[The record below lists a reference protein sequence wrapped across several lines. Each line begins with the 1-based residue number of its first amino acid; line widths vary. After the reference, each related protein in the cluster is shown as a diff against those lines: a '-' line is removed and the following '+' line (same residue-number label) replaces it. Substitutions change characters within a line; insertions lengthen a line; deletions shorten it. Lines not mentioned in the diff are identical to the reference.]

1 MIAAKKN
8 LDSFLAFSVTA
19 EAMIMQNK
27 QKA

>member
-8 LDSFLAFSVTA
+8 LDSFLAFSVTGL
-19 EAMIMQNK
+19 AMIMEKK